1 MNCDRTDCIHYKVC
15 EEWKSLGNDN
25 YINDSY
31 GNCEYYAPTV
41 EMPKHSLLPL
51 AGDCD
56 EAYMRGYEIGKAEGI
71 LKAHARQK
79 GEWIKVKE
87 DRMSI
92 DMSGEIATRYKCSK
106 CGRMIA
112 TFPSK
117 LADYPFCHCGA
128 DMRGKKNES

>member
-41 EMPKHSLLPL
+41 EIPKHSLLPL

-56 EAYMRGYEIGKAEGI
+56 EAYMRGYEIGKAESI
-71 LKAHARQK
+71 LKSHTRPK
-79 GEWIKVKE
+79 GEWIIRHKLNSFGQDVVCFE
-87 DRMSI
+87 
-92 DMSGEIATRYKCSK
+92 CNK
-106 CGRMIA
+106 CGEYKMPLYHLMI
-112 TFPSK
+112 TKPLK
-117 LADYPFCHCGA
+117 VCPNCGVEMTG
-128 DMRGKKNES
+128 DTE